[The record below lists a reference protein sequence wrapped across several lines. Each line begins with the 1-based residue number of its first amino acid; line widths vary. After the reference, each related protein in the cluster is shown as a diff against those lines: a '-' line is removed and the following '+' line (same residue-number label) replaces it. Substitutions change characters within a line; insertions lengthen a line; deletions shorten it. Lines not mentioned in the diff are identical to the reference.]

1 MAKQVKQLGIAQNS
15 IGFNDGDKLQKAVD
29 FILDTYDIRKAM
41 YDPAK
46 IYVRYKDK
54 ELDEGILDFDKN
66 KFTLLE

>member
-46 IYVRYKDK
+46 IYVRLRIRNWTR
-54 ELDEGILDFDKN
+54 EFWIL
-66 KFTLLE
+66 TGSH